1 MRARLLTTLAVVATV
16 SCSAG
21 HRAALPPPTTVATTT
36 STTTTTAV
44 PCPAW
49 TPAEKAAQLVVVPVL
64 AGDVSGATVA
74 SGVGGLLLLGNPPN
88 DLAARLRAADAR
100 APRVRLLVMA
110 DEEGGGVQRLAPYVP
125 ALPWARS
132 MAANMTADRIR
143 ALAASTGQS
152 MRRLGVDADLAPVL
166 DVDGGD
172 GPNERDP
179 DGQRSFGATAATVT
193 ATAVPFMRGLGEGGV
208 LAVVKHFPGLGGATG
223 NTDNGPAQTEPI
235 AALRNQALAPF
246 AAAIA
251 AGAPAVMVA
260 NAAVPGLTAMPASVS
275 SAVITGLLRHELG
288 FTGLV
293 VTDSLSAGAIRA
305 AGYDVARAA
314 AAAIGAGADMVLFG
328 STLTAADRAAL
339 APAAVA
345 AASTAIIKAI
355 VAGVA
360 PARLDD
366 AWSHVL
372 RAKGV
377 RPCGGG

>member
-1 MRARLLTTLAVVATV
+1 
-16 SCSAG
+16 
-21 HRAALPPPTTVATTT
+21 
-36 STTTTTAV
+36 
-44 PCPAW
+44 
-49 TPAEKAAQLVVVPVL
+49 
-64 AGDVSGATVA
+64 
-74 SGVGGLLLLGNPPN
+74 
-88 DLAARLRAADAR
+88 
-100 APRVRLLVMA
+100 
-110 DEEGGGVQRLAPYVP
+110 
-125 ALPWARS
+125 
-132 MAANMTADRIR
+132 
-143 ALAASTGQS
+143 
-152 MRRLGVDADLAPVL
+152 
-166 DVDGGD
+166 
-172 GPNERDP
+172 
-179 DGQRSFGATAATVT
+179 
-193 ATAVPFMRGLGEGGV
+193 MRGLGEGGV

-293 VTDSLSAGAIRA
+293 VTASLSAGAIRA